1 MCNHVNIA
9 TIVQK
14 KHSVVRLLMLNK
26 YGYTHLVIE
35 RLVDLSIF
43 GRHLVSASTKTEKSA
58 TDAEKN
64 ITWPNER
71 KNGRPLKIEVDI
83 GQYNT

>member
-1 MCNHVNIA
+1 
-9 TIVQK
+9 
-14 KHSVVRLLMLNK
+14 MLNK
-26 YGYTHLVIE
+26 YGNTHLVIE
-35 RLVDLSIF
+35 RLVDLSFSVVIWCL
-43 GRHLVSASTKTEKSA
+43 RLLKLKKSA

>member
-26 YGYTHLVIE
+26 YGNTHLVIE

-43 GRHLVSASTKTEKSA
+43 GRHSVSASTK